1 MSLPAAGQVEAAR
14 RAARAESRR
23 RSINIELMGL
33 GFWAAVGT
41 AVFCGAIVGL
51 ERQIHRKP
59 AGIRTSIL
67 ICLGTTV
74 FVRLGE
80 LTALDGGDPS
90 RVLAQVVTGVGFIG
104 AGVMLARE
112 GLVRGVTSA
121 AVIWMLAAIG
131 CAAGL
136 EQYLAAIALAALT
149 IVLLTGVALLERWI
163 LRLRG
168 GDYGSTDHV
177 DER

>member
-1 MSLPAAGQVEAAR
+1 M
-14 RAARAESRR
+14 
-23 RSINIELMGL
+23 
-33 GFWAAVGT
+33 
-41 AVFCGAIVGL
+41 FCGTIVGL
-51 ERQIHRKP
+51 ERQLHKKP

-74 FVRLGE
+74 FVRLGT
-80 LTALDGGDPS
+80 LTALVGGDPS
-90 RVLAQVVTGVGFIG
+90 RVVAQVVTGVGFIG

-131 CAAGL
+131 CAAGF
-136 EQYLAAIALAALT
+136 EEYVAAMALAVLT
-149 IVLLTGVALLERWI
+149 IALLTGVALLERLI

-168 GDYGSTDHV
+168 GDYGAADHR